1 MLRDYAAAARRPDLL
16 REMRRTE
23 QEMNRLFGGLRFAPR
38 ADFPPVNVWAGA
50 DEAIVT
56 AEIRGV
62 NADQVEAPTSDIIHG
77 RTEA

>member
-1 MLRDYAAAARRPDLL
+1 MLRDYAAAARRPDFL

-38 ADFPPVNVWAGA
+38 ATFPPVNVRAGA
-50 DEAIVT
+50 DGAIVT
-56 AEIRGV
+56 AEIRSV
-62 NADQVEAPTSDIIHG
+62 SADQVEAPTSDITHG